1 MPNVPNPACGVI
13 QAARMLGLSRAAIR
27 HRMSRYGITRPQVAP
42 HPGLPGVE
50 DGAGSLR
57 AEALSLESTQ
67 EPSRVSA
74 ASWEQKPVAVLAI
87 ELTSPA
93 ISGGDASPYE
103 PWTAARRWER
113 IILEKVH
120 GFGGVCLQR
129 SPSLLLVAFGLP
141 QTVEQ
146 LPQCAVQRERAPVSA
161 RARPSA
167 RAVSDWGHRQRRSG
181 HREGAPDP
189 AFGGLGPRGGDAVS
203 PAAAWGADGDGPTG
217 DAPARDDQSTDVRHP
232 SAALSPQQP
241 APPTGARHRELA
253 LDRSNLSGL
262 LGITGRAAGGY
273 AHLPPPHLSAG
284 VSAALDREILCHPD
298 GVAAPLAGRQP
309 TPAAGGSADG
319 YHPRRADGAGAR
331 QRAGQPLLS
340 SRDRP
345 GTRGSGCAGTA
356 RCGGDDRL
364 DSPPHDTAH

>member
-87 ELTSPA
+87 ELTWPA
-93 ISGGDASPYE
+93 IGGGDASPYE

-146 LPQCAVQRERAPVSA
+146 LPQRAVQAALAVRQLLGQATRPDGKESRPVVRLAVHLGQALVGSGTHEPMAHLHPIGEVLALPVRLLGQAAPGGSWC
-161 RARPSA
+161 RR
-167 RAVSDWGHRQRRSG
+167 RWGGS
-181 HREGAPDP
+181 
-189 AFGGLGPRGGDAVS
+189 
-203 PAAAWGADGDGPTG
+203 
-217 DAPARDDQSTDVRHP
+217 
-232 SAALSPQQP
+232 SAA
-241 APPTGARHRELA
+241 
-253 LDRSNLSGL
+253 GL
-262 LGITGRAAGGY
+262 RWNRGR
-273 AHLPPPHLSAG
+273 
-284 VSAALDREILCHPD
+284 
-298 GVAAPLAGRQP
+298 
-309 TPAAGGSADG
+309 
-319 YHPRRADGAGAR
+319 
-331 QRAGQPLLS
+331 
-340 SRDRP
+340 
-345 GTRGSGCAGTA
+345 GTRGIDRRTRAERLPSSA
-356 RCGGDDRL
+356 CGRSVPRWRWMG
-364 DSPPHDTAH
+364 SVP